1 MMGNYDVET
10 RSVEC
15 WVICGGGCAL
25 TCFADSGVPVLD
37 AVGISLSYNDD
48 LA

>member
-1 MMGNYDVET
+1 MGNYDVET

-25 TCFADSGVPVLD
+25 TCLGDSGIPVLD
-37 AVGISLSYNDD
+37 AVGIGLSYNDD